1 MLVLCSLRQS
11 SFVQDHVCIHTGASF
26 GVYGSNLS
34 MLQRQRSRLLHLNC
48 SISKLTQVRPFLTF
62 SPCAPPIPHLDVFE
76 RLWSQILLHHYQK
89 LQFLEVVEII
99 RATRHQVK
107 MSLRT
112 SLGFDCCQQLLALS
126 PNQNQ
131 QRHFR

>member
-34 MLQRQRSRLLHLNC
+34 MLQRQHSRLLHLNC

-62 SPCAPPIPHLDVFE
+62 SSCVPLIPHLDVYE
-76 RLWSQILLHHYQK
+76 QLWSQILLRHYWK
-89 LQFLEVVEII
+89 LQFLEGVEII
-99 RATRHQVK
+99 RATRHQAR
-107 MSLRT
+107 MSPRT
-112 SLGFDCCQQLLALS
+112 GLGFGCCLQLLASS

>member
-34 MLQRQRSRLLHLNC
+34 MLQRQHSRLLHLNC

-62 SPCAPPIPHLDVFE
+62 SLFALPTRHLDVFE
-76 RLWSQILLHHYQK
+76 RLWSLILLRHCSK
-89 LQFLEVVEII
+89 LQFLEGVEII
-99 RATRHQVK
+99 HATRHQVK
-107 MSLRT
+107 MSPRT
-112 SLGFDCCQQLLALS
+112 SLGFGCCQQLLASS